1 MADATIPVIDTAAT
15 PAEPVIP
22 ATPVPD
28 EPESAIVTPEMFA
41 VRDTPA
47 FKAVTKQIEIERA
60 EKADLKARLD
70 AIEAKEA
77 TAQAEA
83 ERAAL
88 LAKGD
93 YETILAKKDAEVAAI
108 KATAAAEK
116 AAHDAAILGGQIK
129 IALLAAG
136 AANET
141 FLSGA
146 VIGYDGTADGIAEY
160 VEGLKADPANGPLF
174 GQVQNRPGLPAPGS
188 GAPAASG
195 NTNWTTI
202 KADLRDPKKASE
214 AAASIEAF
222 VLANGKM
229 PPGF

>member
-1 MADATIPVIDTAAT
+1 MTDATVIDKAAT

-22 ATPVPD
+22 STPAQTA
-28 EPESAIVTPEMFA
+28 EPVTPESLA

-60 EKADLKARLD
+60 EKAELKARLD

-77 TAQAEA
+77 AAQADA
-83 ERAAL
+83 EKAAL

-93 YETILAKKDAEVAAI
+93 YEALLAKKDAEVAAI
-108 KATAAAEK
+108 KATAVAEK
-116 AAHDAAILGGQIK
+116 AAHDAAILSGQIK

-136 AANET
+136 AVNET

-146 VIGYDGTADGIAEY
+146 VIGYSGDADGIAAY
-160 VEGLKADPANGPLF
+160 VDGLKADPANAPLF
-174 GQVQNRPGLPAPGS
+174 GQAQARHGLPAPGS

-195 NTNWTTI
+195 STNWTTI
-202 KADLRDPKKASE
+202 KESLRDPKKASE
-214 AAASIEAF
+214 AAASINAF

>member
-1 MADATIPVIDTAAT
+1 MTDATVIDPAAT
-15 PAEPVIP
+15 PIEPVIP
-22 ATPVPD
+22 ATPA
-28 EPESAIVTPEMFA
+28 PEADPETPEALA

-60 EKADLKARLD
+60 EKAELKARLD

-108 KATAAAEK
+108 KATAEAEK
-116 AAHDAAILGGQIK
+116 AAHDAAILSGKIK

-136 AANET
+136 AVNET

-146 VIGYDGTADGIAEY
+146 VIGYSGTADGIAEY
-160 VEGLKADPANGPLF
+160 DEGLKADPSNAPLF
-174 GQVQNRPGLPAPGS
+174 GQAQARHGLPAPVS
-188 GAPAASG
+188 GGLVPAQKEG
-195 NTNWTTI
+195 RWTG
-202 KADLRDPKKASE
+202 RP
-214 AAASIEAF
+214 
-222 VLANGKM
+222 
-229 PPGF
+229 